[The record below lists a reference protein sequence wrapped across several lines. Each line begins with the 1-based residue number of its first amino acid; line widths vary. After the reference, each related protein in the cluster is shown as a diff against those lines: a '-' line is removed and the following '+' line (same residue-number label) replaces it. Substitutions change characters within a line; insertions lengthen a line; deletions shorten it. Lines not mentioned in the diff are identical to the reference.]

1 MTADTHRT
9 FLAVYPDPA
18 TIRLINDKITGLR
31 ERFGGIR
38 WTPEHQL
45 HFTLRFFGNLD
56 DKALATAARVLED
69 NAPRTPA
76 LSFPLNSLG
85 AFPDWRRPRIFWIGA
100 GAGGDDLEAVAR
112 RLDIAFG
119 EAGLGRA
126 DKPFRAHLTIGR
138 LREGESLERP
148 EIDALRGDTFST
160 PPFEVADLRLM
171 LSRLGP
177 RGATHEVFRTIRLA
191 NRST

>member
-1 MTADTHRT
+1 MAADTHRT

-18 TIRLINDKITGLR
+18 TIRLINDKITALR

-56 DKALATAARVLED
+56 DKALARAVRVLED
-69 NAPRTPA
+69 NAREIPA

-100 GAGGDDLEAVAR
+100 GAGGDELEAAAR
-112 RLDIAFG
+112 RLDIAFC

-138 LREGESLERP
+138 LREGASLDRS
-148 EIDALRGDTFST
+148 EIDNLRREPFAT
-160 PPFEVADLRLM
+160 PPFAVTELRLM
-171 LSRLGP
+171 LSRLSP
-177 RGATHEVFRTIRLA
+177 KGATHVVHFAVALGKPA
-191 NRST
+191 S